1 MPMKANVLVVDDSSL
16 ARRMLRRMLED
27 LGHTVD
33 EATDGASALE
43 RYFLNRPDIVM
54 LDMVMT
60 GMYGLEVLAKMRE
73 LNPDVRVI
81 VASADIQTSTR
92 DKAREAGAAAFVNK
106 PVNQKELAAVLAAV
120 IDRGAA
126 WN

>member
-1 MPMKANVLVVDDSSL
+1 MKANVLIVDDSSL
-16 ARRMLRRMLED
+16 ARRVMRRMLEE

-33 EATDGASALE
+33 EATDGVSALE
-43 RYFLNRPDIVM
+43 RYFLHRPDIVM

-60 GMYGLEVLAKMRE
+60 GMYGLDVLAKMRE

-106 PVNQKELAAVLAAV
+106 PVNPKELATVLAAV

>member
-1 MPMKANVLVVDDSSL
+1 MKANVLVVDDSSL
-16 ARRMLRRMLED
+16 ARRVLRRMLEE

-33 EATDGASALE
+33 EANDGASALE
-43 RYFLNRPDIVM
+43 RYFLHRPDIVM
-54 LDMVMT
+54 FDMVMT
-60 GMYGLEVLAKMRE
+60 GMYGLDVLAKMRE

-92 DKAREAGAAAFVNK
+92 EKAREAGAAAFVNK
-106 PVNQKELAAVLAAV
+106 PVNPKELATVLAAV

>member
-1 MPMKANVLVVDDSSL
+1 MKANVLVVDDSSL
-16 ARRMLRRMLED
+16 ARRMLRRMLEE

-54 LDMVMT
+54 LDMVIT